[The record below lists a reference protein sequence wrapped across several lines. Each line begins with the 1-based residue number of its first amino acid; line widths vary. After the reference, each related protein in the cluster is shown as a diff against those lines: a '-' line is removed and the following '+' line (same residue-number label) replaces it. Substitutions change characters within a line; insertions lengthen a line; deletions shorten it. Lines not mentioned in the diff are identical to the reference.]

1 MFMKYLILN
10 SSPVPLETL
19 LFNSY
24 KYSFEFKC
32 GSKWGPK
39 YLTWSPDLTDILE
52 ILSLNLH
59 VSYSLGENRM
69 EDHKTVFFPMFRGNL
84 LA

>member
-1 MFMKYLILN
+1 MFTKYLILN

-19 LFNSY
+19 LLNSY

-52 ILSLNLH
+52 ILRLNLH
-59 VSYSLGENRM
+59 VSYSSLGGNG
-69 EDHKTVFFPMFRGNL
+69 TPQNCFFLMFRGNL